1 LNEAN
6 ATAKVLK
13 VFNLPK
19 KSPLFSQITQDLLW
33 FCGFFR
39 IFAVDRTIIWF
50 MSHIVEKRKE
60 FNEWQQRPFQVAKK
74 SEERHCCTTCGE
86 EYQGNYC
93 PRCGQSA
100 QIGRYSFKK
109 AFLLFL
115 DVWGVGNRG
124 MFRSIR
130 DLLLRPGYMIRDY
143 LRGMQM
149 AYFPPFKMLFLLCTL
164 SILVNSGMNI
174 KGVNRFKQQE
184 EKFSITVQLDNPEEK
199 TDKTLTKA
207 EEKRQQRKKEFI
219 NKLDSGEIFMKSFQ
233 WINKNISL
241 VYLACLLLFSVPLY
255 LMFRHSPAIP
265 DLRFSECFVAM
276 VYITNMLLIYG
287 IFFSLLWPNDTADNV
302 FDLLVIPLVIIP
314 VKQFSGYSYW
324 GTIWR
329 TIVAFI
335 PFAAMLILLT
345 VAILFIYGLIYIHY

>member
-1 LNEAN
+1 MIKQKE
-6 ATAKVLK
+6 KYRQ
-13 VFNLPK
+13 FK
-19 KSPLFSQITQDLLW
+19 K
-33 FCGFFR
+33 
-39 IFAVDRTIIWF
+39 
-50 MSHIVEKRKE
+50 
-60 FNEWQQRPFQVAKK
+60 WQHQPHQVAPL
-74 SEERHCCTTCGE
+74 SEEMHECATCGTHFE
-86 EYQGNYC
+86 GNYC

-174 KGVNRFKQQE
+174 QGVNRFKELE
-184 EKFSITVQLDNPEEK
+184 EEFSITVEVDNSEEK
-199 TDKTLTKA
+199 TEKKLTKS
-207 EEKRQQRKKEFI
+207 EIEKQRKKKEI
-219 NKLDSGEIFMKSFQ
+219 LDKWDSGETFLEGYK
-233 WINKNISL
+233 WVNKNIAI
-241 VYLACLLLFSVPLY
+241 VYLGCLLLFSVPLY

-276 VYITNMLLIYG
+276 IYITNMLLIYS
-287 IFFSLLWPNDTADNV
+287 IIFSLLWPNDTADSI
-302 FDLLVIPLVIIP
+302 FALLILPLVIIP
-314 VKQFSGYSYW
+314 IKQFSGYSYW
-324 GTIWR
+324 STIWR
-329 TIVAFI
+329 IIVAFI
-335 PFAAMLILLT
+335 PFAIILLLLII
-345 VAILFIYGLIYIHY
+345 AIVFTYGFIYINY